1 MASSATSGI
10 AKMIMHYEWIL
21 ENVEQEPMTIQSKM
35 ILFRG
40 ERIFRV
46 GLKNNVESPVLFFTA
61 IDLNKMGMRVEEVS
75 YGIKESGT
83 GPETMM
89 QMTDQN
95 IGNEDDI
102 SDDGNL
108 QLFTIHL
115 DTMVNGN
122 CTFVFRICI
131 EGSVPGYSYR
141 LSDRL
146 AKDQLWD
153 AASKN
158 NNGVDVEIVVRGKTF
173 PAHKSI
179 LAARSP
185 IFAAEFTK
193 EQQGNDQPLQIQIDG
208 VDPSTVERFLYF
220 IYTGESMGTLAN
232 EELLKLADEYQL
244 ITLTRLCQTALKK
257 LGIMQLKKVMDII
270 LTNETETSAP
280 FATRYL

>member
-21 ENVEQEPMTIQSKM
+21 ENVEEEPMTIQSKM

-46 GLKNNVESPVLFFTA
+46 GLKNHVESPVLFFTA

-75 YGIKESGT
+75 YGIKEIGT

-108 QLFTIHL
+108 QLFTINL

-131 EGSVPGYSYR
+131 EGSVPDYSYR

-146 AKDQLWD
+146 TKDQLWD

-158 NNGVDVEIVVRGKTF
+158 NNGADVEIVVRGKTF
-173 PAHKSI
+173 PAHKAI

-193 EQQGNDQPLQIQIDG
+193 EQQGNDQPVQIQIDG

-232 EELLKLADEYQL
+232 EELLKLAEKYQL
-244 ITLTRLCQTALKK
+244 TTLTRLCQTALKK

-280 FATRYL
+280 FATR

>member
-21 ENVEQEPMTIQSKM
+21 ENVEKEPMTIQSKM

-46 GLKNNVESPVLFFTA
+46 GLKNHVKSPVLFFTA
-61 IDLNKMGMRVEEVS
+61 IDLNKMGMRVEQVS
-75 YGIKESGT
+75 YGVKET
-83 GPETMM
+83 DKETMM

-95 IGNEDDI
+95 IGNEDDT

-108 QLFTIHL
+108 QLFTINL

-131 EGSVPGYSYR
+131 EGSVPDYFYR

-146 AKDQLWD
+146 AKDQLW
-153 AASKN
+153 AAAKSQ
-158 NNGVDVEIVVRGKTF
+158 NGADVEIVVSGKTF
-173 PAHKSI
+173 PVHKAI

-185 IFAAEFTK
+185 VFEAEFTK
-193 EQQGNDQPLQIQIDG
+193 EQQGNDQPVQIQIDD

-232 EELLKLADEYQL
+232 EELLKLAEKYQL
-244 ITLTRLCQTALKK
+244 TTLTRLCQNALKK

-280 FATRYL
+280 FATR

>member
-10 AKMIMHYEWIL
+10 AKMIMQYEWIL
-21 ENVEQEPMTIQSKM
+21 ENVEEEPMTIASKM
-35 ILFRG
+35 IRFRG
-40 ERIFRV
+40 EKVFRV
-46 GLKNNVESPVLFFTA
+46 GLKNHVELTVLFFTA
-61 IDLNKMGMRVEEVS
+61 IDLNKMGMRVDEVS
-75 YGIKESGT
+75 YGVKET

-95 IGNEDDI
+95 IGNEDEI

-108 QLFTIHL
+108 QLFTINL

-122 CTFVFRICI
+122 STFVFRICI
-131 EGSVPGYSYR
+131 EGSVPGFSYR

-146 AKDQLWD
+146 AKDQLWA

-158 NNGVDVEIVVRGKTF
+158 KNGADVEIVVRGKTF
-173 PAHKSI
+173 SAHKAI
-179 LAARSP
+179 LAARSKV
-185 IFAAEFTK
+185 FEAEFTK
-193 EQQGNDQPLQIQIDG
+193 EQQGNDQPVQIRIDG
-208 VDPSTVERFLYF
+208 VDPSTVEQLLYF

-232 EELLKLADEYQL
+232 EELLKLAEKYQL
-244 ITLTRLCQTALKK
+244 TTLTRLCQTALKK

-270 LTNETETSAP
+270 LTDETETSAP